1 MASASVDHTAR
12 LWSTSTRKPFG
23 RVLQHASVV
32 STVAFSLDG
41 QLVATGGR
49 EHMIFLWDILPD
61 VQLNIT
67 SYINQLTASS
77 DSLSASSTPAPD
89 ELLDG
94 TGFPS
99 ETAGSRDTALP
110 IPASSNHES
119 PSLVRIPPPVELPV
133 GF

>member
-1 MASASVDHTAR
+1 VGYITGVHHYDEC
-12 LWSTSTRKPFG
+12 
-23 RVLQHASVV
+23 RVALIHIPS
-32 STVAFSLDG
+32 
-41 QLVATGGR
+41 
-49 EHMIFLWDILPD
+49 

-67 SYINQLTASS
+67 SYINQVMNLCLVYTAAYLMQVLFKLTASS

-94 TGFPS
+94 IGFPS